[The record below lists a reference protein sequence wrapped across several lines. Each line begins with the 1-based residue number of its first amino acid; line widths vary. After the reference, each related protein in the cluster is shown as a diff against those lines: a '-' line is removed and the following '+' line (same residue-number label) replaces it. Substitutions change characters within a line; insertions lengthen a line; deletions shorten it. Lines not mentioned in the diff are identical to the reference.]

1 MVETGDKV
9 LVFTDGTG
17 KYWLEES
24 STPEVGDKGLIVSKD
39 NVNFFLSG
47 TTPEIGDKCGVFEI
61 DNKIFI
67 QPLGGGILQY
77 FDARLH
83 YYIVDYYQWLAYA
96 SVTTKCLGCIPTEY
110 EDGTYDGLP
119 NYDGWNSE
127 GQWDGYWWYAGWMGW
142 FHISPFWNGG
152 SPPTAISVGH
162 WYSNSLKTLISN
174 RIDPNNNVTIVSKHG
189 PLTGNGD
196 SAYVVIYSRNITDA
210 TMKPFLQIKRKETD
224 TWEDADIVYPTSN
237 ANFKYNPSSTGT
249 CFEPVES
256 SEKLNSLICTRPSDG
271 WVLRNWNF
279 SLTFNL
285 SQYRI

>member
-83 YYIVDYYQWLAYA
+83 YYIVDYYQWLYYA
-96 SVTTKCLGCIPTEY
+96 SVTTKCLDVYQLNMKMERMMDYQIMMVGIAR
-110 EDGTYDGLP
+110 DSGMDIGGMLV
-119 NYDGWNSE
+119 G
-127 GQWDGYWWYAGWMGW
+127 WDGSI
-142 FHISPFWNGG
+142 FHLFGM
-152 SPPTAISVGH
+152 
-162 WYSNSLKTLISN
+162 
-174 RIDPNNNVTIVSKHG
+174 
-189 PLTGNGD
+189 
-196 SAYVVIYSRNITDA
+196 VV
-210 TMKPFLQIKRKETD
+210 LH
-224 TWEDADIVYPTSN
+224 
-237 ANFKYNPSSTGT
+237 
-249 CFEPVES
+249 
-256 SEKLNSLICTRPSDG
+256 
-271 WVLRNWNF
+271 LR
-279 SLTFNL
+279 
-285 SQYRI
+285 QYQ